1 MDFKFISE
9 IRLKKTIPEHSYLRN
24 IPAVKYFQNGNIF
37 KFNKDL
43 TIFVGE
49 NGTGKST
56 LIEAIAVASKF
67 NPEGGTLSSRFST
80 HDTHSDLH
88 EYFTITRQETAL
100 RGYFFRAESFYNHLS
115 YNADIFADLILIGEF
130 EDLHRKSH
138 GESFLGQIKYF
149 GSKGLY
155 IFDEPESALSPSN
168 ILVFMCELDR
178 LLKNNSQV
186 IIATHSPIIMAFP
199 GAEVYQ
205 LDENG
210 IESVDYKETSHFRIT
225 KDFLEC
231 PERML
236 KHLLGK

>member
-9 IRLKKTIPEHSYLRN
+9 IRMKKSVPEYSYLN
-24 IPAVKYFQNGNIF
+24 DIPAVKYFQNGNVF

-49 NGTGKST
+49 NGAGKST

-88 EYFTITRQETAL
+88 EYFTITRQNTPF

-115 YNADIFADLILIGEF
+115 YNADIFADEILIGEF
-130 EDLHRKSH
+130 EDLHEKSH
-138 GESFLGQIKYF
+138 GESFLGQIGYF
-149 GSKGLY
+149 GGYGLY
-155 IFDEPESALSPSN
+155 IFDEPECALSPAN
-168 ILVFMCELDR
+168 LLVFMCELDR

-199 GAEVYQ
+199 GADVYQ
-205 LDENG
+205 LNENG
-210 IESVDYKETSHFRIT
+210 IELVDYKETSHFQIT
-225 KDFLEC
+225 KNFLDC

-236 KHLLGK
+236 RHLLSK